1 MLNATESFLL
11 DTEFIKIT
19 KCITQKHND
28 VSQRRKKKKRDR
40 QTERKRHTQKDKE
53 IKETHCPVECLRSC
67 YFPFSFVKS
76 SYTL

>member
-1 MLNATESFLL
+1 MMFHRGE
-11 DTEFIKIT
+11 
-19 KCITQKHND
+19 
-28 VSQRRKKKKRDR
+28 KKKRDR